1 MKQLNEQEAKA
12 LYESKEWESWD
23 DKTLATFQLLQDKLC
38 VDFSR
43 FHAAIEKTLGRPVY
57 THEFGLNRDG
67 LIKELL
73 GEKPAPT
80 LKEIIEMIP
89 EEKRIIMLRRISR

>member
-1 MKQLNEQEAKA
+1 MKQLTEQEAKD
-12 LYESKEWESWD
+12 LYESHSWESWD
-23 DKTLATFQLLQDKLC
+23 DKTLATFQLLQDRLC

-73 GEKPAPT
+73 GEKPAPS
-80 LKEIIEMIP
+80 LDEIIGLLP
-89 EEKRIIMLRRISR
+89 KEKVIIVQTREK